1 MNTDAATLAYQ
12 QLQPEQILAAVES
25 VGFRCDGRLL
35 ALNSY
40 ENRVYQVG
48 LEDAEPVVAK
58 FYRPHRWA
66 DAAIQEEHD
75 FAHELAAAEVPVV
88 APCRDPRDGAT
99 LHFHHQFRFAVFPRC
114 GGRAPELDNLDH
126 LLQLGRFAGRLHAVG
141 AGSRFRERPEI
152 SIEVFGEE
160 SVRFLLDSGFIPAD
174 LAIAYRT
181 LTEDLLR
188 RVRACFE
195 RAGDYRR
202 IRLHGDCH
210 AGNVLWTDDG
220 PHIVDLDDAR
230 SGPAVQ
236 DLWMFLSGPAHE
248 QTAQLER
255 LLEGYT
261 QFAHFD
267 ARELHLVEALRT
279 LRLMHYYAW
288 LARRWED
295 PAFPRAFPWFNTQ
308 RCWEDHV
315 LSLREQAA
323 LMDEPPL
330 AWRG

>member
-1 MNTDAATLAYQ
+1 MKTDAATLAYR

-48 LEDAEPVVAK
+48 LEEAEPVVAK

-75 FAHELAAAEVPVV
+75 FAHELAAAEIPVV
-88 APCRDPRDGAT
+88 APCRDPRDGST

-114 GGRAPELDNLDH
+114 GGRAPELDDPEH

-141 AGSRFRERPEI
+141 AGSRFQVRPEI

-174 LAIAYRT
+174 LALAYRT

-188 RVRACFE
+188 RVQACFE
-195 RAGDYRR
+195 RAGDYQR

-210 AGNVLWTDDG
+210 RQNILHRPGEGYHLLDFDDMA
-220 PHIVDLDDAR
+220 V
-230 SGPAVQ
+230 GPAVH
-236 DLWMFLSGPAHE
+236 DLWLMLPDRLPRARAE
-248 QTAQLER
+248 LDR
-255 LLEGYT
+255 LLEGYET
-261 QFAHFD
+261 FTSFD
-267 ARELHLVEALRT
+267 YSTLKLIEPLRSGLFTVILLPAEA
-279 LRLMHYYAW
+279 
-288 LARRWED
+288 
-295 PAFPRAFPWFNTQ
+295 
-308 RCWEDHV
+308 
-315 LSLREQAA
+315 
-323 LMDEPPL
+323 
-330 AWRG
+330 